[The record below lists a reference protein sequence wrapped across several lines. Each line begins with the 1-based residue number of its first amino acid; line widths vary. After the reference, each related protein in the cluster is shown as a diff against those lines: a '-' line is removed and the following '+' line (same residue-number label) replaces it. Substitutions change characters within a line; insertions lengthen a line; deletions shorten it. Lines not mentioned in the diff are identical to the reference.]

1 MTQAPG
7 RGRRDA
13 LREWGIGLSIAAAI
27 ASTLGLSQAQLAERQ
42 ARATVRQIARD
53 RGVPLRSVQRAARNA
68 AQPQLE
74 AAVAAGDLSESD
86 LRQRLRRIDA
96 RVLYD

>member
-1 MTQAPG
+1 MTETPG

-13 LREWGIGLSIAAAI
+13 LREWGIGLAVAAAI
-27 ASTLGLSQAQLAERQ
+27 ASTLGLSQSQLAARQ
-42 ARATVRQIARD
+42 AQASVRQIARD
-53 RGVPLRSVQRAARNA
+53 RGVPLRSVQRAARA
-68 AQPQLE
+68 AAEPQLE
-74 AAVAAGDLSESD
+74 AAVAAGDITESD